1 MPGFSQRLG
10 RVQVAASV
18 AMTIKAREL
27 RAAETLGEPGHSFS
41 P

>member
-10 RVQVAASV
+10 RVEVAASV

-27 RAAETLGEPGHSFS
+27 RAAGKPVIQMTAGR
-41 P
+41 

>member
-1 MPGFSQRLG
+1 MSAQTRHGTARLSRQRLG

-27 RAAETLGEPGHSFS
+27 RAPGDR
-41 P
+41 

>member
-18 AMTIKAREL
+18 AMTIKARQL
-27 RAAETLGEPGHSFS
+27 RAEGKNVVTLTTG
-41 P
+41 